1 MQGTILFLSHDASRS
16 GAPIMLLNI
25 LGWLRRNRNFNFR
38 VLTGKQGN
46 LSSDFMAAGPTDSFQ
61 PSNALWYRFIRKLRL
76 HHWHESRHLADLRES
91 LLASDVALIYVN
103 SVASAWLLDSLSFLG
118 CPVICHVHELD
129 GAIRTIGSES
139 IALLEKRQPTYIAVS
154 QAVRSC
160 LVKNH
165 GIPASRVHLIHG
177 FVPNIRS
184 GADDTKLKRKEV
196 FEKLSLVEDAQLV
209 CGCGSIETRK
219 GTDLF
224 LQVAAETVRQH
235 SATPIH
241 FVWVGGAPG
250 KVSEMQGEATR
261 AGLTDVIHFVG
272 QTTNPDA
279 YLAASDLF
287 LLTSREDPFPLVV
300 MEAAQYGNPIVCFSN
315 AGGAPEFVEP
325 DAGYVIPDFDV
336 RKMSEKVAALLASP
350 ELRGRMG
357 RAARDKVSRN
367 HNLDLGGD
375 RIAAII
381 ESVMQVSTE
390 WSAHRKAVLSR

>member
-25 LGWLRRNRNFNFR
+25 LGWLRRNRNFDFR
-38 VLTGKQGN
+38 VVTGKHGS
-46 LSSDFMAAGPTDSFQ
+46 LSSDFMAAGPTGSFQ
-61 PSNALWYRFIRKLRL
+61 PSRALWYRFLRKLGL
-76 HHWHESRHLADLRES
+76 HHWLESRHLADLRAS
-91 LLASDVALIYVN
+91 LLESDVALIYVN
-103 SVASAWLLDSLSFLG
+103 SVASAWLLDSLSVID

-129 GAIRTIGSES
+129 GAICTIGSES

-160 LVKNH
+160 LVKSH
-165 GIPASRVHLIHG
+165 GIPASRIHLIHG

-184 GADDTKLKRKEV
+184 GADDSRSKRKEI
-196 FEKLSLVEDAQLV
+196 FEKLGLAEDAKLV
-209 CGCGSIETRK
+209 CGCGSIEPRK

-224 LQVAAETVRQH
+224 LQVAAETVRRH
-235 SATPIH
+235 SATPVH

-250 KVSEMQGEATR
+250 KVSVMQSEATR
-261 AGLTDVIHFVG
+261 AGIADVIHFVG
-272 QTTNPDA
+272 HTTNPAA

-300 MEAAQYGNPIVCFSN
+300 MEAAQYGNPIICFSN
-315 AGGAPEFVEP
+315 TGGAPEFVEP
-325 DAGYVIPDFDV
+325 DAGYVIPDFDIG
-336 RKMSEKVAALLASP
+336 KMSEKVAALLAAP
-350 ELRGRMG
+350 ELRDRMG

-367 HNLDLGGD
+367 HNLDLGAG

-381 ESVMQVSTE
+381 ENVMQASGG